1 MIPLDRITEES
12 WREVMRAVRIY
23 VGRRIDNPEDRDD
36 LVQDVLLRIHRGL
49 PNLNSRE
56 TPGPWIYGIA
66 HNAVVDHWRKRGR
79 GAPVPIDAAE
89 AALGELPDET
99 DDGEALQQT
108 VAAYLAEAITR
119 LDPPYRETLML
130 TELKGAKYAYAAR
143 TLGVSLAAIKS
154 QVLRGRELLRQ
165 ALIRC
170 CEIELGATGRVL
182 DCTPK
187 DPSACAC
194 GAPARA

>member
-1 MIPLDRITEES
+1 LIPLDGITEES
-12 WREVMRAVRIY
+12 WREVMRAVRVY

-36 LVQDVLLRIHRGL
+36 LVQDVLMRIHRGL
-49 PNLNSRE
+49 PSLKSRGA
-56 TPGPWIYGIA
+56 PGPWIYGIA
-66 HNAVVDHWRKRGR
+66 HNAVIDHWRKRR
-79 GAPVPIDAAE
+79 RATPVPIDAAE

-119 LDPPYRETLML
+119 LDAPYRETLTL
-130 TELKGAKYAYAAR
+130 TEIKGAKYADAAR
-143 TLGVSLAAIKS
+143 MLGVSLAAIKS
-154 QVLRGRELLRQ
+154 RVLRGRELLRQ
-165 ALIRC
+165 ALVRC

-187 DPSACAC
+187 NPSACTC
-194 GAPARA
+194 GDPARP